1 MEHLEMWRNWGSK
14 MDWQAQE
21 DDMLKVAGKAG
32 GEYLEEIGQTNLSLL
47 TKDQWLEFLRCIVG
61 RLSEIRP
68 DVEKLNDD
76 IPF

>member
-1 MEHLEMWRNWGSK
+1 
-14 MDWQAQE
+14 
-21 DDMLKVAGKAG
+21 MLKMAGKAG
-32 GEYLEEIGQTNLSLL
+32 GEYLEEIGQTNLRLL